1 MSVHILTASWKGSLT
16 WAGEREAWLKQH
28 FDLDYND
35 ITFSHA
41 KHKVHGDIFIDDKPS
56 SLELWQA
63 RHPNGVALLWKDVWN
78 RPHHSKWLGADN
90 WPHMIEEITFQ
101 GYQRTNRLSELEIL
115 LDCDGPLSDL
125 HYTMMRW
132 LYREYPDYAAMKW
145 QQQPE
150 HWAVQQSLPPER
162 AAALNAACMQPGFCA
177 SLGIV
182 EGAQTAVKYLRS
194 L

>member
-63 RHPNGVALLWKDVWN
+63 RHPDGVALLWKDVWN
-78 RPHHSKWLGADN
+78 RPHHNKWSGADN

-132 LYREYPDYAAMKW
+132 LYREYPEYAAMKW

-182 EGAQTAVKYLRS
+182 EGAQAAVKYLRS